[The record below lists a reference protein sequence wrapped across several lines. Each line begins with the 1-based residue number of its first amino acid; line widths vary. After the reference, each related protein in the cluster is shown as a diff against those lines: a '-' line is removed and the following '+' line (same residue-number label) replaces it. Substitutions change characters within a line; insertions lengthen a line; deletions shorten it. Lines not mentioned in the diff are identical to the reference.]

1 MRWDDEWR
9 TVLCFCDGGVWL
21 WCGFLFGGGGGGGGV
36 GGVWGGG
43 MGGMGGMGWVGV
55 VGVWDDGVVVVVFRL
70 MNECLLTEYLNGK
83 SVGI

>member
-1 MRWDDEWR
+1 
-9 TVLCFCDGGVWL
+9 
-21 WCGFLFGGGGGGGGV
+21 
-36 GGVWGGG
+36 
-43 MGGMGGMGWVGV
+43 MGGMGWVGV